1 MKTRF
6 LTPVFLAI
14 LIVSTSAWAQ
24 NPIVGKWKSID
35 DKSGAVRSIVEI
47 TERGSKL
54 YGRIVKIFPQP
65 HEDPDP
71 LCNECS
77 SDDDRY
83 KKKIL
88 GMEIIRDM
96 KKNDQEYA
104 GGHILDPEVGKVYRC
119 KIWLEGET
127 LKVRGYLGPF
137 FRTQTWQ
144 KVP

>member
-1 MKTRF
+1 MKHLLLTILF
-6 LTPVFLAI
+6 LIPLLSVRGQGTV
-14 LIVSTSAWAQ
+14 T
-24 NPIVGKWKSID
+24 GKWKSVD
-35 DKSGAVRSIVEI
+35 DKSGDVRSIVEI

-54 YGRIVKIFPQP
+54 YGRIVRIFPRP

-71 LCNECS
+71 VCNECS

-96 KKNDQEYA
+96 KKDDDEYA
-104 GGHILDPEVGKVYRC
+104 GGQILDPEVGKIYRC
-119 KIWLEGET
+119 KLWLEGET

-144 KVP
+144 RVP